1 MITNSEL
8 FQSQMR
14 VRKNKRDCLDGVHES
29 LAVDLDRW
37 VIQLQRVTRTGPFE
51 CAHFSLER

>member
-1 MITNSEL
+1 MLTEL